1 MNTFI
6 AISIILLSILGTPL
20 FVIFGIVS
28 ILCYH
33 STPDMSLPLMAV
45 EINKLATSN
54 FSVLVAIPLLT
65 FSGYLLAEGKTP
77 ERLINLGKTWLG
89 WMPGGLAWMGIFI
102 CAAFTVF
109 TGASGVTIIAL
120 GGLLLPIMVRH
131 GYPEK
136 TAVGLITTCGSV
148 GLMFFPALPLII
160 YSIPSGAN
168 IDQLKVAGI
177 LPGALIIFLLGTYTT
192 FVTLRSNWKPSAF
205 KLKEAGRALW
215 EAKWEI
221 PIIVIIILAFRKG
234 GITVNEVP
242 LVISFYI
249 FIKEIFI
256 CRDISF
262 FRDVPRIARQ
272 SMALVG
278 AIFMVF
284 ALALVFTNYLVD
296 RQVTSHIFDWIS
308 PYITS
313 KWIFLLALNIFLL
326 VVGSMMDIYSALAV
340 VVPLIMPISN
350 KYGIDPLHLGMIFL
364 TNLEIGYLH
373 PPVGLNL
380 FLSSIRFKRSL
391 VQLYKDTFPFLILLI
406 IALLLITYV
415 PELSL
420 YLVKKGPSLTAITSP

>member
-1 MNTFI
+1 MSFLLTF
-6 AISIILLSILGTPL
+6 AIILLSVLGTPL
-20 FVIFGIVS
+20 FVIFGIIS

-33 STPDMSLPLMAV
+33 STSDMSLSLISI
-45 EINKLATSN
+45 EIYKLATSN
-54 FSVLVAIPLLT
+54 FSILVAIPLLT

-168 IDQLKVAGI
+168 IDQLKLAGI
-177 LPGALIIFLLGTYTT
+177 IPGALIIFLLGAYTT
-192 FVTLRSNWKPSAF
+192 FITLRSNWKPSPF
-205 KLKEAGRALW
+205 KIKEALSSLW

-221 PIIVIIILAFRKG
+221 PIIVIIVLAFKKG
-234 GITVNEVP
+234 GITINEVP

-249 FIKEIFI
+249 FVKEIFI
-256 CRDISF
+256 CRDLHF
-262 FRDVPRIARQ
+262 FRDVPRIALQ
-272 SMALVG
+272 SMVLVG

-296 RQVTSHIFDWIS
+296 QQVTAHIFDWIS

-313 KWIFLLALNIFLL
+313 KWVFLLVLNIFLL
-326 VVGSMMDIYSALAV
+326 IVGSMMDIYSALAI

-350 KYGIDPLHLGMIFL
+350 QYGINPLHLGMIFL

-406 IALLLITYV
+406 LALILITYV
-415 PELSL
+415 PALSL
-420 YLVKKGPSLTAITSP
+420 WLPGLFSR